1 VFEPILERKILLPE
15 LPSYEDLLLC
25 IRCGRCLPV
34 CPTYQETVQE
44 TFSPRGRLSLLRAVE
59 DGRLEFTRAV
69 LDHLYHCLDCR
80 ACNAIC
86 PAKVTIGQCIVAGRA
101 AYAGLHGR
109 PWWANL
115 AFRNVLVSA
124 RRLELFLPLARFYQR
139 SGLWRVARPLLSLL
153 PGRLR
158 TLAFMERLLPPLP
171 ARPLHETVAEVTP
184 ALGGRKHRVGFFLGC
199 FMSQLFAD
207 VSESTIAVLTRAG
220 CEVVTPAGQMC
231 CGAPHEDQADPEMAR
246 KLARHNVDLFAKYAD
261 LEVIV
266 TDCAACAG
274 MCKSYSHLLRGDPE
288 YADEARAFSAR
299 IRDISEWLAAIM
311 PDDAP
316 LEPVRKKVTY
326 HEPCHL
332 SNLQG
337 IRIPPRQ
344 LLKRVPGLELI
355 EMDDPTA
362 CCGSAG
368 IYNITHPEMAMKRLQ
383 RKMGAIAATGVGTV
397 VTGNPGCLLQLR
409 YGAEA
414 LGPRVEVLHL
424 TQILAA
430 AWRSDGR

>member
-1 VFEPILERKILLPE
+1 MFEPIFGQKTSLPE
-15 LPSYEDLLLC
+15 LPSYDDLLQC

-34 CPTYQETVQE
+34 CPTYQETVRE
-44 TFSPRGRLSLLRAVE
+44 IFSPRGRLSLLRAVA
-59 DGRLEFTRAV
+59 DGRLEFTPTV

-86 PAKVTIGQCIVAGRA
+86 PATATIGQCIVAGRA
-101 AYAGLHGR
+101 AYAEIHGR

-115 AFRNVLVSA
+115 IFRNVLISA
-124 RRLELFLPLARFYQR
+124 QRLEWFLPLARFYQR
-139 SGLWRVARPLLSLL
+139 SGLWRIARPLLGLL
-153 PGRLR
+153 PGRLG

-171 ARPLHETVAEVTP
+171 ARPLHEVVAEVTP
-184 ALGGRKHRVGFFLGC
+184 ALGERKHRVGFFLGC
-199 FMSQLFAD
+199 FMSQIFAD
-207 VSESTIAVLTRAG
+207 VSASTIAVLTRAG
-220 CEVVTPAGQMC
+220 CEVVIPPGQMC
-231 CGAPHEDQADPEMAR
+231 CGAPHEDQSDPEMAR
-246 KLARHNVDLFAKYAD
+246 KLARHNIDLFAKYTD
-261 LEVIV
+261 LEAIV

-274 MCKSYSHLLRGDPE
+274 MCKSYPHLLRGDPQ
-288 YADEARAFSAR
+288 YTDRAQAFSAR

-311 PDDAP
+311 PADAP
-316 LEPVRKKVTY
+316 LEPIKKKVTY

-337 IRIPPRQ
+337 IRTPPRQ

-368 IYNITHPEMAMKRLQ
+368 IYNITHPEMAMKRLK
-383 RKMGAIAATGVGTV
+383 RKMDTIAATGVGTV

-414 LGPRVEVLHL
+414 LGPRVEVVHL

-430 AWRSDGR
+430 AWRADGR